1 MQISDIIKNMNM
13 VVNISIKD
21 VIDILIVSVIFYKI
35 ALLIKETRAEQ
46 LMKGIITV
54 FIVAQL
60 SEVFK
65 LYTINWMLE
74 NTMTVG
80 VIALLIVFQPELR
93 RILEYIGRS
102 NIFKKSLIEIKN
114 EESKKIVTEI
124 VHAVESLSRQKIGA
138 LIVIEKQTGLT
149 DVLETGTL
157 IDAEVSS
164 ELLINIFIPNTPLHD
179 GAVIIKNERIRAAAC
194 FLPLTE
200 NKSLSKELGT
210 RHRAALGISEKSDAL
225 TIVISEETGIIS
237 VAEAGELNRHIDEA
251 TLRQILT
258 KLYASSDASIFNTW
272 RNKYGSD

>member
-1 MQISDIIKNMNM
+1 MLSEDIIKNMNM

-138 LIVIEKQTGLT
+138 LIVIEKQTDLT
-149 DVLETGTL
+149 NVLETGTL

-164 ELLINIFIPNTPLHD
+164 EL
-179 GAVIIKNERIRAAAC
+179 
-194 FLPLTE
+194 
-200 NKSLSKELGT
+200 
-210 RHRAALGISEKSDAL
+210 
-225 TIVISEETGIIS
+225 
-237 VAEAGELNRHIDEA
+237 
-251 TLRQILT
+251 
-258 KLYASSDASIFNTW
+258 
-272 RNKYGSD
+272 

>member
-179 GAVIIKNERIRAAAC
+179 GAVIIKNGRIRLASC
-194 FLPLTE
+194 FLPRTE
-200 NKSLSKELGT
+200 IKSLSK
-210 RHRAALGISEKSDAL
+210 
-225 TIVISEETGIIS
+225 
-237 VAEAGELNRHIDEA
+237 
-251 TLRQILT
+251 
-258 KLYASSDASIFNTW
+258 
-272 RNKYGSD
+272 

>member
-93 RILEYIGRS
+93 RILEYKIGRAH
-102 NIFKKSLIEIKN
+102 
-114 EESKKIVTEI
+114 V
-124 VHAVESLSRQKIGA
+124 
-138 LIVIEKQTGLT
+138 
-149 DVLETGTL
+149 
-157 IDAEVSS
+157 
-164 ELLINIFIPNTPLHD
+164 
-179 GAVIIKNERIRAAAC
+179 
-194 FLPLTE
+194 
-200 NKSLSKELGT
+200 
-210 RHRAALGISEKSDAL
+210 
-225 TIVISEETGIIS
+225 
-237 VAEAGELNRHIDEA
+237 
-251 TLRQILT
+251 
-258 KLYASSDASIFNTW
+258 
-272 RNKYGSD
+272 

>member
-46 LMKGIITV
+46 LIKSIITV

-237 VAEAGELNRHIDEA
+237 VAEAGELNRYIDGA

>member
-1 MQISDIIKNMNM
+1 MTYKQRAHIVGAVAGDGH
-13 VVNISIKD
+13 VVGD
-21 VIDILIVSVIFYKI
+21 GAHGQVVVGDDALGLLAADDEGV
-35 ALLIKETRAEQ
+35 ALLHP
-46 LMKGIITV
+46 G
-54 FIVAQL
+54 
-60 SEVFK
+60 
-65 LYTINWMLE
+65 
-74 NTMTVG
+74 VG
-80 VIALLIVFQPELR
+80 VLGLEAVGEELLEQAAVRWRTRVGAPRRGRALR

-237 VAEAGELNRHIDEA
+237 VAEAGELNRHIDGA

-272 RNKYGSD
+272 RNKYESD

>member
-102 NIFKKSLIEIKN
+102 NI
-114 EESKKIVTEI
+114 
-124 VHAVESLSRQKIGA
+124 
-138 LIVIEKQTGLT
+138 
-149 DVLETGTL
+149 
-157 IDAEVSS
+157 
-164 ELLINIFIPNTPLHD
+164 
-179 GAVIIKNERIRAAAC
+179 
-194 FLPLTE
+194 
-200 NKSLSKELGT
+200 
-210 RHRAALGISEKSDAL
+210 HRR
-225 TIVISEETGIIS
+225 SEERRVGKECRS
-237 VAEAGELNRHIDEA
+237 RWSPYH
-251 TLRQILT
+251 
-258 KLYASSDASIFNTW
+258 
-272 RNKYGSD
+272 

>member
-164 ELLINIFIPNTPLHD
+164 ELLINIFIPNIPLHD

-237 VAEAGELNRHIDEA
+237 VAEAGELNRHIDGA